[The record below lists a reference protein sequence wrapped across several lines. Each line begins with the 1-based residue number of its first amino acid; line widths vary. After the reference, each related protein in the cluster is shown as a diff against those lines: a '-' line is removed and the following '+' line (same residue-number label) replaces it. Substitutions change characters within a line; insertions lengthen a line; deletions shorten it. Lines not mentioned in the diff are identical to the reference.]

1 MRGRVGVS
9 VGVVVGVPGEPGR
22 HSAAAVELPAAAAAR
37 RAARRRARAVP
48 LVYHEVDRHFALQTA
63 DVAVAEVIAEFVYL
77 RETKWRYYHIW
88 REQLHTI
95 KLLEEK
101 ALHPQVPSYSKS
113 TVPPK
118 RERERERETR
128 EGRRSARKEGFV
140 QHSSL
145 PFSSSDASEEGTG
158 SSTGL
163 GK

>member
-77 RETKWRYYHIW
+77 QKTKVRC
-88 REQLHTI
+88 RQLEIHM
-95 KLLEEK
+95 L
-101 ALHPQVPSYSKS
+101 
-113 TVPPK
+113 
-118 RERERERETR
+118 
-128 EGRRSARKEGFV
+128 
-140 QHSSL
+140 
-145 PFSSSDASEEGTG
+145 
-158 SSTGL
+158 
-163 GK
+163 